1 MRQERNHKQARV
13 TPNDRSD
20 HRLHDLLGATMKLD
34 AREIANSLG
43 GDVSGDSAHKPALG
57 PLGDSLDDFVA

>member
-1 MRQERNHKQARV
+1 MTAA
-13 TPNDRSD
+13 TTACPTCW
-20 HRLHDLLGATMKLD
+20 GAAVKFD

-57 PLGDSLDDFVA
+57 PLGNSLDDFVA